1 MLFSLEISR
10 VTSQLQGD
18 GRSFE
23 GEYAAGKPSRGTMRE
38 ASGEEYT
45 GEFNAQGQ
53 RHGLGR
59 TRAPGPGGEVIEATW
74 VNGMR
79 QGKGWLRADGDDGP
93 KSSPVAVLFKDNRK
107 ITAQQAAAI
116 AQAEAAAAARS
127 GEKKKKKKKKKK
139 HYCNFRGL
147 LQLSKFFFFRVHL
160 LAALPQ
166 KKNYH
171 KTSI

>member
-127 GEKKKKKKKKKK
+127 GEKKKNKKKKKKT
-139 HYCNFRGL
+139 L
-147 LQLSKFFFFRVHL
+147 LQLSRIIATFKKNFFQSTPPCR
-160 LAALPQ
+160 APA